1 MIDDSQTQFDTTIL
15 QSLQEISWLLYH
27 LTKRVFLPSISSD
40 SSLTSRRIELE
51 FMVLIELIN
60 TSESMK
66 LPLEVLFDYFDLDIS
81 VSKPLV
87 R

>member
-27 LTKRVFLPSISSD
+27 LTKRVFLPSISGD
-40 SSLTSRRIELE
+40 SSLTLRRIELE
-51 FMVLIELIN
+51 FMVLIGLIN
-60 TSESMK
+60 ASESVE

-81 VSKPLV
+81 VSKPLI